1 MIVLDTD
8 DTPRSDLFRSHV
20 ATSLRIAAGSRAKP
34 EVISSAVGLV
44 PTNALVLIE
53 QINSRMVNSEAP

>member
-1 MIVLDTD
+1 LREIVFGL
-8 DTPRSDLFRSHV
+8 SHEQY
-20 ATSLRIAAGSRAKP
+20 P
-34 EVISSAVGLV
+34 PVGLV